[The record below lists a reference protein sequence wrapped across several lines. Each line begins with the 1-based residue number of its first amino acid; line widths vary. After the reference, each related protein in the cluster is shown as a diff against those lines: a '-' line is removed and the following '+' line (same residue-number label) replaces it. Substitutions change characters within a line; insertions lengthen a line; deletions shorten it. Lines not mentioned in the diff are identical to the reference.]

1 MKVTQVETLHC
12 DAGWR
17 PWTFVK
23 ITTDEG
29 LVGWSECTDSNGSP
43 RGLAACVS
51 DLSALVIGQDPRA
64 VEKLYWD
71 LYRATRQ
78 NTGGLVA
85 KAIGGIENALLDVK
99 ARALGV
105 PVYELFGG
113 PLRDRLRVYWS
124 HCGTTRA
131 RAWQIVGRPP
141 LRTLDD
147 VAALGREVVARGYSA
162 LKTNVVIPGDPPR
175 VLMQGFRGGYGSTD
189 QNISREVLGALE
201 ALIGTFRDAVGP
213 QVDIILDLNFNFK
226 IEGNRRIAQLLEPF
240 DLLWLEI
247 DTYDPRALLQ
257 VRQSTRIPI
266 CSGENLY
273 TTRDFRPF
281 FEAHAM
287 DIAMVDVVWN
297 GLAQSKKIADL
308 AELYEMN
315 VAPHNYYS
323 HLATVISAHFGAI
336 VPNLRIL
343 EVDVDDVPWK
353 DELVTPVPEIR
364 DGHLL
369 LPAGPGWGVE
379 VNEAALRAHPWPR
392 QAEAVGT

>member
-1 MKVTQVETLHC
+1 
-12 DAGWR
+12 
-17 PWTFVK
+17 
-23 ITTDEG
+23 
-29 LVGWSECTDSNGSP
+29 
-43 RGLAACVS
+43 
-51 DLSALVIGQDPRA
+51 
-64 VEKLYWD
+64 
-71 LYRATRQ
+71 
-78 NTGGLVA
+78 
-85 KAIGGIENALLDVK
+85 
-99 ARALGV
+99 
-105 PVYELFGG
+105 
-113 PLRDRLRVYWS
+113 
-124 HCGTTRA
+124 
-131 RAWQIVGRPP
+131 
-141 LRTLDD
+141 
-147 VAALGREVVARGYSA
+147 
-162 LKTNVVIPGDPPR
+162 
-175 VLMQGFRGGYGSTD
+175 MQGFRGGYGSTD
-189 QNISREVLGALE
+189 QNVSREVLGALE

-226 IEGNRRIAQLLEPF
+226 SEGNRRIARLLEPF

-247 DTYDPRALLQ
+247 DTYDPQALLQ

-297 GLAQSKKIADL
+297 GLAQSKKIADQ

-323 HLATVISAHFGAI
+323 HLATVISAHFGAV